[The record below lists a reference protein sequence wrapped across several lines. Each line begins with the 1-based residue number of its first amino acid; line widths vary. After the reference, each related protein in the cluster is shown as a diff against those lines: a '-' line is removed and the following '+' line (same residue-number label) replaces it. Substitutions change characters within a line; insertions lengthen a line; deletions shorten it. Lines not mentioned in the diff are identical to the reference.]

1 MCKGVASLSLLADC
15 SGGAGS
21 RTAKAWRKATAA
33 VSHSLRRLQ
42 DAQAHA
48 KGILSLARGVHAG
61 IDLRNVQQFAR
72 TAQLRV
78 KRDGTISN
86 QVIAGSHAA
95 VVAASLLQASRIHH
109 ARWRD
114 EHGFIFLCC
123 RPQ

>member
-1 MCKGVASLSLLADC
+1 MSLLADC

-72 TAQLRV
+72 TAQLRD
-78 KRDGTISN
+78 KGDGDN
-86 QVIAGSHAA
+86 FEPSHCR
-95 VVAASLLQASRIHH
+95 LPRRGCSRFS
-109 ARWRD
+109 APGKPDPSR
-114 EHGFIFLCC
+114 EMA
-123 RPQ
+123 